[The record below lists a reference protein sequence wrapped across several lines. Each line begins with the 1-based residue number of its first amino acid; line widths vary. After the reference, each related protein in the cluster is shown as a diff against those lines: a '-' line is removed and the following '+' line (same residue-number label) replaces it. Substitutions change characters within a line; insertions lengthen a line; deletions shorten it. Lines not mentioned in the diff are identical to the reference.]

1 MELIAFLISLAFTGL
16 IVGALGRLLLPGRDP
31 MSIPMTI
38 GVGMLSTLVTGLV
51 LSALIGR
58 NAGSLALSVVVAV
71 GIVYLIRRSRQGRAA
86 HTAARAR
93 PSSAGAARATSSATP
108 RPPRPLHAAP

>member
-38 GVGMLSTLVTGLV
+38 GVGMLSTFVTGLV

-71 GIVYLIRRSRQGRAA
+71 GVVYLIRRSRRGRAT
-86 HTAARAR
+86 HTHRPASPVFGGRSARN
-93 PSSAGAARATSSATP
+93 
-108 RPPRPLHAAP
+108 L